1 MLAGSMRAI
10 VALAPFL
17 VLACDVS
24 TPARFVADP
33 APLSCGELVP
43 KDAPVFV
50 DLSCDRPTC
59 TASLV
64 QDGCQL
70 RLNIGGCQDHDL
82 RAAIDR
88 DGAVIFEPS
97 ASAGTCVAGAPKE
110 GSFLGFRCT
119 SATYGCDFDLYAQVD
134 RSEDFDLGVVVIDD
148 RPYRPP
154 NRNIDHFLNYIFP
167 LAGWLGGMTLLED
180 EVVIVKHG
188 RYEDPTCAVKT
199 STAASFVFVDQRS
212 LIFLSEAPAPACA
225 IDLARDPTGDGFIAG
240 YGGDVPTVGLFDRRG
255 TLIRSAT
262 IAAGPANFLVDLETS
277 GNVLYVLISSLDA
290 DSFVTTFDL
299 PSLKPRRTSLKFDH
313 RARALMP
320 VLPGGVAISDGARN
334 GIRLLD
340 GDLNDYG
347 VVQLV
352 SDRGNSNDPGTLLLD
367 PDSGLLMIAS
377 TGTLSA
383 LWVLDPRT
391 TEAVRGQGVAYEQPA
406 VPWAIAKL
414 RGSRML
420 AGLTARND
428 QRDAL
433 LGLFEVEGAHFLPGM
448 VPIGHGVIRG
458 LLPDTRGNYFALL
471 PWEGRLVRIEP
482 K

>member
-1 MLAGSMRAI
+1 MLARSMRAI

-17 VLACDVS
+17 FLACDVS
-24 TPARFVADP
+24 TPARFVPDAE
-33 APLSCGELVP
+33 PLSCGELVS

-50 DLSCDRPTC
+50 DLSCDRPEC
-59 TASLV
+59 TAV
-64 QDGCQL
+64 VAQDGCHL
-70 RLNIGGCQDHDL
+70 RVQIGGCQDHDL
-82 RAAIDR
+82 RATIGS
-88 DGAVIFEPS
+88 DGVPLFEPS
-97 ASAGTCVAGAPKE
+97 DSAGTCVASETKS

-119 SATYGCDFDLYAQVD
+119 SPTFACDFDLYTEVD
-134 RSEDFDLGVVVIDD
+134 RSADFDLGALVIDD
-148 RPYRPP
+148 RPYLPP
-154 NRNIDHFLNYIFP
+154 NRIEHFLNYIFP
-167 LAGWLGGMTLLED
+167 LSGWLGGMTLLQD

-188 RYEDPTCAVKT
+188 RYDDPTCPSKT
-199 STAASFVFVDQRS
+199 STTASFVFVDQRS
-212 LIFLSEAPAPACA
+212 LIFLGETPAPACA

-240 YGGDVPTVGLFDRRG
+240 YGGNTPTVGIFDRQG
-255 TLIRSAT
+255 MLIRSAT
-262 IAAGPANFLVDLETS
+262 IAAGPSNFLVDLETA

-299 PSLKPRRTSLKFDH
+299 PALTPRQTSLKFEH

-352 SDRGNSNDPGTLLLD
+352 SIRGNSNDPGTLVLD
-367 PDSGLLMIAS
+367 PESGLLMIAS

-383 LWVLDPRT
+383 IWVLDPRT
-391 TEAVRGQGVAYEQPA
+391 TEAVRGQGVAYERLA

-414 RGSRML
+414 RGTRML
-420 AGLTARND
+420 AGLTARTD
-428 QRDAL
+428 RREAFL
-433 LGLFEVEGAHFLPGM
+433 ALFEIEGAHFLPGM
-448 VPIGHGVIRG
+448 VKLGRGVVRG

-482 K
+482 R